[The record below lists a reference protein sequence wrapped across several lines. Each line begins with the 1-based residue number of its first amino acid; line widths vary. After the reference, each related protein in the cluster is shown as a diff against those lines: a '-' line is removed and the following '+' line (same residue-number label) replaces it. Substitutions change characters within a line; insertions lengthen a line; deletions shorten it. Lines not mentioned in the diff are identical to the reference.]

1 MNTTLILG
9 FPWWFSG
16 KESESES
23 FSPSI
28 MSDSLQLRGL

>member
-16 KESESES
+16 KESES
-23 FSPSI
+23 FSPSV